1 MAKTR
6 DPFKAL
12 RPKTAEVAV
21 GEHSLKLK
29 TATLDQES
37 RFLEVIQ
44 DLDLDK
50 LIKPITGLINGAQ
63 GDDDGKSVIQHLA
76 DNGAAIW
83 GAARTVLGKQFAP
96 SVRKASIA
104 LPASQANMKALIAA
118 GIIELGSE
126 KIEESEDGAFL
137 GCAQTRLFI
146 TENLT
151 LMQGLQVVKTAWTIN
166 NYSEL
171 LGNLMAPLTAVP
183 TK

>member
-1 MAKTR
+1 MAKSR

-21 GEHSLKLK
+21 GDHSLKLK

-44 DLDLDK
+44 DLDIDK

-63 GDDDGKSVIQHLA
+63 EDGDGKGVIEHLA
-76 DNGAAIW
+76 ENGTLIW
-83 GAARTVLGKQFAP
+83 SAARTVLGKQFAP

-104 LPASQANMKALIAA
+104 LLDTQDNMKALIAA
-118 GIIELGSE
+118 GVIELGQE
-126 KIEESEDGAFL
+126 NIDESDDGAFL

-151 LMQGLQVVKTAWTIN
+151 LLQGLQVVKTAWTIN
-166 NYSEL
+166 SYSEL
-171 LGNLMAPLTAVP
+171 LGNLLAPLTAVP
-183 TK
+183 KA